1 MAPSA
6 TEGRRM
12 SGPASP
18 PRDLA
23 RLLSA
28 NPFFASL
35 GEEAV
40 AALAGLC
47 VTRSLEA
54 GRTLFFQG
62 DPGDALYAVR
72 RGQVRILTETGDG
85 RSTTLNLLGSGDVFG
100 EVALLDGQPRTAT
113 AVAVEPTEL
122 FAILRRDLLALIERQ
137 PAIAVRLIAFLCA
150 RIRWLSRRAEE
161 AAFLSLE
168 DRLLRRLAGLCE
180 DYGSEITVSQEELA
194 RFVGAARES
203 VNRQLQIWRREGLLT
218 LGRGRITILDPD
230 ALMRRASDSD
240 DRAGA

>member
-1 MAPSA
+1 MTAA
-6 TEGRRM
+6 
-12 SGPASP
+12 ANP

-23 RLLSA
+23 RLLCA

-35 GEEAV
+35 GEEVV

-54 GRTLFFQG
+54 GRTLFCQG

-72 RGQVRILTETGDG
+72 RGQVRIVAGTGDG
-85 RSTTLNLLGSGDVFG
+85 RTTTLNLLGPGDVFG

-113 AVAVEPTEL
+113 AVAAEPTEL
-122 FAILRRDLLALIERQ
+122 FAILRRDLLGLIERR
-137 PAIAVRLIAFLCA
+137 PGVAVHLIAVLCA

-168 DRLLRRLAGLCE
+168 ERLIRRLAGLRE
-180 DYGSEITVSQEELA
+180 DYGCEIIASQEALA
-194 RFVGAARES
+194 RFVGASRES
-203 VNRQLQIWRREGLLT
+203 VNRQLQVWKREGLVA
-218 LGRGRITILDPD
+218 LGRGRITILDAD
-230 ALMRRASDSD
+230 ALTRRAKT
-240 DRAGA
+240 GG

>member
-1 MAPSA
+1 MTGS
-6 TEGRRM
+6 
-12 SGPASP
+12 SGP

-28 NPFFASL
+28 NAFFASL

-47 VTRSLEA
+47 VTRKLEA
-54 GRTLFFQG
+54 GRTLFCQG

-72 RGQVRILTETGDG
+72 RGQVRIVAETGDG
-85 RSTTLNLLGSGDVFG
+85 RSTTLNLLGPGDVFG

-113 AVAVEPTEL
+113 AVAAEPTEL

-137 PAIAVRLIAFLCA
+137 PGIAVRLIAFLCA

-168 DRLLRRLAGLCE
+168 ERLIRRLAGLRE
-180 DYGSEITVSQEELA
+180 DYGSEIAVSQEALA
-194 RFVGAARES
+194 LFVGATRES
-203 VNRQLQIWRREGLLT
+203 VNRQLQVWKREGLVA
-218 LGRGRITILDPD
+218 LGRGRITILDTD
-230 ALMRRASDSD
+230 ALAR
-240 DRAGA
+240 RAGAGG